1 MTEGLSEAMDAL
13 WAVQVE
19 YQQVVLTSAEERKV
33 RNNLQHL
40 LEMIATHVGSLEKHL
55 EEQFA
60 KADREYEKCMS
71 EDLLENIK
79 EITEKYKSNVAL
91 FKAPGE

>member
-1 MTEGLSEAMDAL
+1 MTEGLGEAMDAL

-19 YQQVVLTSAEERKV
+19 YQQVVLTSTEERSKV

-55 EEQFA
+55 EEQIA
-60 KADREYEKCMS
+60 KADGEYEKCMS

-79 EITEKYKSNVAL
+79 EITEK
-91 FKAPGE
+91 

>member
-1 MTEGLSEAMDAL
+1 
-13 WAVQVE
+13 
-19 YQQVVLTSAEERKV
+19 
-33 RNNLQHL
+33 
-40 LEMIATHVGSLEKHL
+40 MIATHVGSLEKHL